1 MNLMT
6 DPTVVAASAQA
17 GDLNLS
23 FEQLQ
28 RQHRDAP
35 YPDWPTRADRLKRLS
50 RLLVD
55 HRQRIAAAI
64 SADFGHRSLH
74 ETELLE
80 VFPSAEGLRHA
91 LRHGKSWM
99 RERGSAVSLWFQ
111 PGSASVLPQP
121 LGVVGIIV
129 PWNYPLFLLMGP
141 LTSALVAGNV
151 AMIKPSEYTPRFG
164 ALMAELL
171 PQALGDDVVRVV
183 NGGPDVAAAFS
194 ALPFGHLLFTGST
207 AVGRQVMAA
216 ASAHLVPVT
225 LELGGKSPA
234 IITAATC
241 ANEAR
246 FANAV
251 RRVVAGKVLNAGQTC
266 IAPDYVLLPAA
277 AMPQFIAVAK
287 TVLQK
292 QYPDGAAGDD
302 YTGIATDRHFDRLR
316 RLIAESTA
324 AGAVA
329 TAVMAEPQIAQR
341 KLPLT
346 VLTACP
352 ADARVM
358 QEEIFGPVL
367 PLVACETLDA
377 AIDYVNSHPH
387 PLALYLF
394 DDDKSAQERVLQA
407 TLAGGVSI
415 NETLMHIAQD
425 SLPFGGVGTS
435 GMGHYHGRFGFDTM
449 SKLKPIFRQ
458 SRINGLG
465 LLAPPY
471 GGFFARMLKLMVG
484 GAG

>member
-1 MNLMT
+1 MNTLT
-6 DPTVVAASAQA
+6 DPAVVASARA
-17 GDLNLS
+17 GDLQLS
-23 FEQLQ
+23 FEHLQ
-28 RQHRDAP
+28 RQHRATP
-35 YPDWPTRADRLKRLS
+35 YPDWPTRAARLKGLA
-50 RLLVD
+50 RLLTE
-55 HRQRIAAAI
+55 HRARIAEAI
-64 SADFGHRSLH
+64 SADFGHRSRH

-80 VFPSAEGLRHA
+80 VFPSVEGLRHA

-99 RERGSAVSLWFQ
+99 RERASPVSLWFQ
-111 PGSASVLPQP
+111 PGSAAVLPQP
-121 LGVVGIIV
+121 LGVVGVIV
-129 PWNYPLFLLMGP
+129 PWNYPLFLLAGP
-141 LTSALVAGNV
+141 LTSALVAGNL
-151 AMIKPSEYTPRFG
+151 AMVKLSEYTPRFG

-183 NGGPDVAAAFS
+183 NGGPEVAAAFS

-207 AVGRQVMAA
+207 TVGRRVMAA
-216 ASAHLVPVT
+216 AAEHLVPVT

-234 IITAATC
+234 IITAETC
-241 ANEAR
+241 ASPAR

-251 RRVVAGKVLNAGQTC
+251 RRIVAGKVLNAGQTC

-277 AMPQFIAVAK
+277 AMPRFIAVAAEELK
-287 TVLQK
+287 K
-292 QYPDGAAGDD
+292 QYPDGAASDD
-302 YTGIATDRHFDRLR
+302 YTSIATDRHFERLQQ
-316 RLIAESTA
+316 LIAEAAS
-324 AGAVA
+324 AGAQASV
-329 TAVMAEPQIAQR
+329 VMAAARARQR

-352 ADARVM
+352 DQTRVM

-377 AIDYVNSHPH
+377 AIAHVNDRPH

-394 DDDKSAQERVLQA
+394 DDSRQTQQRVLRA

-425 SLPFGGVGTS
+425 SLPFGGVGAS
-435 GMGHYHGRFGFDTM
+435 GIGHYHGRFGFDTM
-449 SKLKPIFRQ
+449 SKLKPVFRQ

-471 GGFFARMLKLMVG
+471 GALFGRMLKLMLRR
-484 GAG
+484 